1 MEHLQ
6 QRLDA
11 LKQQEANLLMQLD
24 EVRVLIQA
32 YENTLN
38 KMTKESAD
46 SVITSWSLT
55 GAGLLVG
62 YIHQAL
68 GLLVLVASLAYTLW
82 KWRRD
87 WLRDKNA
94 N

>member
-24 EVRVLIQA
+24 EVRVLVSA

-38 KMTKESAD
+38 KD
-46 SVITSWSLT
+46 
-55 GAGLLVG
+55 
-62 YIHQAL
+62 
-68 GLLVLVASLAYTLW
+68 
-82 KWRRD
+82 
-87 WLRDKNA
+87 DKGIS
-94 N
+94 